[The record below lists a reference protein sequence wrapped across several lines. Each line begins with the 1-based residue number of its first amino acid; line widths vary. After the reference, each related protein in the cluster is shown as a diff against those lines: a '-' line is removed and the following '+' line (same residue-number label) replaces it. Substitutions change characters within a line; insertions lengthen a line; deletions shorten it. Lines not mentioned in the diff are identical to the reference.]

1 MSAVRRWVAVGLAVQ
16 GGTATVTAMMALS
29 ALMGGCMGMRGMSRG
44 AEPAPDERGAAN
56 VSMTDGAGSGATEG
70 GGVPAG
76 SKSAEEIAAQ
86 MERDLVEFQQLN
98 TAGRVPA
105 RSGAAASN
113 GAPEGAF
120 AAHQRA
126 PTSSG
131 IATPDRAAS
140 SPAGSNTGAP
150 VIGAAPPRGVEHE
163 LDAATE
169 AAESTA
175 APTPGLSRR
184 AVPETPEALAN
195 AAAALY
201 RDASRADTPLRSL
214 MALAA
219 LSIADPERP
228 FNAEAL
234 PDLTEEERRTLARFH
249 GFCRDLGRQL
259 ASSDDPEAVSRAVE
273 ELSQEIRGER
283 RLRIPRSEVCTQ
295 VEGFGVFT
303 RIEPPEFTAH
313 SGARFVLYSELDGY
327 RSTEVGGEGWK
338 TELSVELSI
347 LSERDGVPVWRRDWQ
362 SVTDLVA
369 TRRQDFFMTFRVN
382 LPDAL
387 SVGAY
392 ALKIRVRDEQT
403 GALAEHSVPFRM
415 VAGTASRSTE

>member
-1 MSAVRRWVAVGLAVQ
+1 MI
-16 GGTATVTAMMALS
+16 ALS
-29 ALMGGCMGMRGMSRG
+29 ALVAGCGFGARGTSSGGDPTFDDRGT
-44 AEPAPDERGAAN
+44 AN
-56 VSMTDGAGSGATEG
+56 VSMTDGSGSGTPNDG
-70 GGVPAG
+70 SGPGG

-86 MERDLVEFQQLN
+86 MERDLAEFQQLN
-98 TAGRVPA
+98 SAGRVPA
-105 RSGAAASN
+105 RSGAGASTGAA
-113 GAPEGAF
+113 EDAF
-120 AAHQRA
+120 AAHRRS

-131 IATPDRAAS
+131 VVTPDRAAS
-140 SPAGSNTGAP
+140 TSAGSNAAP
-150 VIGAAPPRGVEHE
+150 INGAAPERGAMPGDQRESAVETA
-163 LDAATE
+163 DA
-169 AAESTA
+169 SA
-175 APTPGLSRR
+175 APTPGPTRR
-184 AVPETPEALAN
+184 TVPETPDALAN

-273 ELSQEIRGER
+273 ELSREIRGER
-283 RLRIPRSEVCTQ
+283 RLRIPRGEVCTQ
-295 VEGFGVFT
+295 VDGFGVFK

-313 SGARFVLYSELDGY
+313 SGAKFVLYSEIDGY
-327 RSTEVGGEGWK
+327 RSTEVAGEGWK
-338 TELSVELSI
+338 TDLSVELSI

-403 GALAEHSVPFRM
+403 GALAEHSLPFRM